1 MSTLSIRLGDMTFSA
16 SERHA
21 LAHLMR
27 AVGPDFETLCEGWNV
42 KDLLI
47 HLIIRE
53 NYPLAAV
60 GMFVSLAQGKLR
72 SKTAELEKAPFDK
85 LLSQWEN
92 GSRMWPLAKLDR
104 FVNVAEHFVHHE
116 DVRRMLTDSHP
127 RGFSRSDEA
136 QLYDAARFAGKVMLK
151 RSTVPVILE
160 PTGWP
165 RVVVHDQRGV
175 TDAGCDVATIRG
187 DIGEIVLWIF
197 GREIAEVSVTDPA
210 GGLHRSSV

>member
-1 MSTLSIRLGDMTFSA
+1 MTFSA

-21 LAHLMR
+21 LATLMR
-27 AVGPDFETLCEGWNV
+27 AVGPDAPTLCEGWTV

-53 NYPLAAV
+53 NHPLAAL
-60 GMFVSLAQGKLR
+60 GMFAAPAQEKLR
-72 SKTAELEKAPFDK
+72 DKTAELAEEPFDA
-85 LLSQWEN
+85 LVRQWES
-92 GSRMWPLAKLDR
+92 GSRLWPLAKLDR
-104 FVNVAEHFVHHE
+104 IMNVAEHFVHHE
-116 DVRRMLTDSHP
+116 DVRRMLPDSHP
-127 RGFSRSDEA
+127 RSFTRSDQS

-151 RSTVPVILE
+151 RSTIPVILE

-165 RVVVHDQRGV
+165 RVVVHDRRGV
-175 TDAGCDVATIRG
+175 ADAGGQVATIRG

-197 GREIAEVSVTDPA
+197 GRDVAEVTVTDPA